1 MGNETSS
8 ISKSKDLK
16 SANTNKEGP
25 KTAQIVT
32 VKEKPIHFS
41 KTEEQETASRLGNCL
56 KFEPLVPSLSSRADN
71 RPLSNELIHKFSEEP
86 AYRLSLN
93 LQKHIQSSSKSVKLQ
108 QSSICNQIKEVDKV
122 GLFVTQKLVDRQRKF
137 SQIAIAS
144 KQVDDI
150 SLSLE
155 RIETSLQ
162 KAFQL
167 ADQLNMI
174 LPDKDRI
181 KEDELQ

>member
-8 ISKSKDLK
+8 LSKSKEIK
-16 SANTNKEGP
+16 SANTNTEVSQP
-25 KTAQIVT
+25 AQIVV
-32 VKEKPIHFS
+32 VKEKPLNFS
-41 KTEEQETASRLGNCL
+41 KTEQQETVSRLENCV
-56 KFEPLVPSLSSRADN
+56 KFEPLVPNLSSRADN
-71 RPLSNELIHKFSEEP
+71 RPHSTELVHKFSHEP
-86 AYRLSLN
+86 AFKLSLN
-93 LQKHIQSSSKSVKLQ
+93 LKRHIQSCSKSVKQ
-108 QSSICNQIKEVDKV
+108 HQSSICNQIKEVDKV

-137 SQIAIAS
+137 SQVAISS

-150 SLSLE
+150 SSSLE
-155 RIETSLQ
+155 RIETSLH

-174 LPDKDRI
+174 LPEKDRI